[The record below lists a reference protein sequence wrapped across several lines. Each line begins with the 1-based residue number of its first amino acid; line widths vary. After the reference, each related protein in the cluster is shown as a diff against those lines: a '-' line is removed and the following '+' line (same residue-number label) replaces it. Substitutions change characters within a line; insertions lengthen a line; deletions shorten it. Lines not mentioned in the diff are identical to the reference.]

1 MNGIDEIRDHLCA
14 TVCAFG
20 NARRRR
26 TSRRSWRNEEVEE
39 RKEGVSCRDGRS
51 PVSK

>member
-26 TSRRSWRNEEVEE
+26 TSRSEEVEE